1 VAAQLHQHRS
11 TMMLKRNIG
20 LTKLYNIVFDVDCAD
35 TDVEELRI
43 LHTNPGSTDQVIE
56 LGG

>member
-1 VAAQLHQHRS
+1 
-11 TMMLKRNIG
+11 MMLKRNIG